1 MRVLPLILSILL
13 LGAAPADVPIGQF
26 REWLSFKKQPL
37 DFTSGGVTVHVAPL
51 PCPAK
56 PVGDTSC
63 RWDGFNNQGSVT
75 VSAPGIRPLTVT
87 TDRQS
92 DYARIAIV
100 RFEPHDPRP
109 GVIVESQYGGSGG
122 ELTVQL
128 LLPVGDGYRAV
139 PVARRGG
146 GILEGQ
152 IADFPIDRSGDGR
165 VDLIL
170 EDAAFDTTFGC
181 NGCTPRPPRIFA
193 VIGGVPTDESDDPA
207 LRSVFAADMKRLA
220 PRCFSGEPDRNGS
233 CAAYVADAARGG
245 QFAAAWA
252 AMLRHY
258 EHGKDVR
265 QFCDS
270 HGSAEQHYACK
281 PGHET
286 RYRDFPESL
295 RAFLIRAGYLQRR
308 GATVTAS

>member
-1 MRVLPLILSILL
+1 MRVMPLILSILL
-13 LGAAPADVPIGQF
+13 LGAAPADVPVGQF
-26 REWLSFKKQPL
+26 REWLSFKKQSL
-37 DFTSGGVTVHVAPL
+37 DFTSDGVTVHVAPL

-75 VSAPGIRPLTVT
+75 VSAPGIQPLTVT

-92 DYARIAIV
+92 DYARIAVV
-100 RFEPHDPRP
+100 RFEPHDQRP

-139 PVARRGG
+139 PMVRRGG

-152 IADFPIDRSGDGR
+152 TADFPIDRSGDGR

-181 NGCTPRPPRIFA
+181 NACTPRPPRIFA
-193 VIGGVPTDESDDPA
+193 VIRSVPTDESDDPA
-207 LRSVFAADMKRLA
+207 LRGVFAADMARLA
-220 PRCFSGEPDRNGS
+220 PGCLSNTSGRNGT
-233 CAAYVADAARGG
+233 CAAYVADAARVG

-258 EHGKDVR
+258 EHGMDVR

-270 HGSAEQHYACK
+270 YLPTAHACK

-286 RYRDFPESL
+286 HYRDFPESL
-295 RAFLIRAGYLQRR
+295 RAFLIRAGYLPRHE
-308 GATVTAS
+308 GTASAS